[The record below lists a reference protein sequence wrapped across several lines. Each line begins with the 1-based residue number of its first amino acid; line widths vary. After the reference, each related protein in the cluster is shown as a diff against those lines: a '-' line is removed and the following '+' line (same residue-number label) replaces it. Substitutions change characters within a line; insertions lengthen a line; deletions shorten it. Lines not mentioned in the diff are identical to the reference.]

1 MFRLGLGHFTER
13 MTDQRKQQHTLVLG
27 GTGKTGRRIVARL
40 RGQGVPVRVGSRTA
54 RQPFDWTDPA
64 TWAPTLRD
72 VNAVYLSYHPDL
84 AEPGALKTVA
94 AFTDLAVAAGVSRL
108 VLLSGR
114 GEEIARSA
122 EEHVQAAGVE
132 WTVLRSS
139 WFNQNFSEDYLLE
152 PVRGGE
158 VVLPVGAV
166 PEPFVDADD
175 IADVAVAALTGHGHA
190 GQLYELT
197 GPRLLTFGEA
207 IADIATSTGRTI
219 ELVQV
224 SSEEYADGLA
234 AAGVPAGTI
243 ELLTYLF
250 TTLLDGRNARLSDGV
265 TRALGRPP
273 RDFADY
279 ATSTAATG
287 VWGGA

>member
-1 MFRLGLGHFTER
+1 MFRLGLLLFTGR
-13 MTDQRKQQHTLVLG
+13 MANQRKQQHTLVLG

-40 RGQGVPVRVGSRTA
+40 RDQGVPVRVGSRA
-54 RQPFDWTDPA
+54 AQQPFDWTDPA
-64 TWAPTLRD
+64 TWAPALRD
-72 VNAVYLSYHPDL
+72 VGAVYLSYHPDL
-84 AEPGALKTVA
+84 SAPGALKTVS

-114 GEEIARSA
+114 GEESAQTA
-122 EEHVQAAGVE
+122 EEHVQSAGVE

-139 WFNQNFSEDYLLE
+139 WFNQNFSEDYLLG

-175 IADVAVAALTGHGHA
+175 IAEVATAALTDDKHA

-207 IADIATSTGRTI
+207 IAEISRVTGRTI
-219 ELVQV
+219 NFVRV
-224 SSEEYADGLA
+224 SPDEYADDLA
-234 AAGVPAGTI
+234 AVGVPAEAI
-243 ELLTYLF
+243 DLLTHLF
-250 TTLLDGRNARLSDGV
+250 TTLLDGRNAQVADGV
-265 TRALGRPP
+265 ARALGRPP